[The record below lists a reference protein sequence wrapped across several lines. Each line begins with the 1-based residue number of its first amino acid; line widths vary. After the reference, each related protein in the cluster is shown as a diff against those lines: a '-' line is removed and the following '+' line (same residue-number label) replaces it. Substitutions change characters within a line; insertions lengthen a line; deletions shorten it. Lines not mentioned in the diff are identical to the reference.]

1 MNEIEN
7 RTNHKFIQR
16 LGYKGESY
24 PIPNLLVVQ
33 KESFEEFL
41 QADVPPEKRKDEGLQ
56 SVFNELFP
64 IEDIHGRYKLQ
75 FVRYRVGEPRQSIEE
90 AKRKNL
96 TYSLPVWATLVLE
109 KYDPSKSKEIPEEQ
123 VEQEVYLCDMMAM
136 TPNGT
141 FIING
146 TERVIVNQLHRSP
159 GVYFEKSRRGE
170 AFGYSAL
177 LVPYRG
183 PWIYFTIDGQKV
195 LGVTISKRRRIP
207 ITRLVRALS
216 GMNVS
221 DLIVTVY
228 SHWPLNVD
236 KLEPTNQYR
245 LSTDIKDSKDN
256 VILKEGHVLTKD
268 EIDLL
273 KKNDTHEV
281 YVSLI
286 ETKSLSKLQPEQYY
300 LAKDVVDK
308 KTGEVLL
315 PAPRLLDE
323 EAIKL
328 LKEEKVR
335 KVSVIH
341 ADAPGLDV
349 LLATQKLDRIK
360 EEESAIGNLY
370 RTLRYTPPKS
380 LDEAKEYIRNFF
392 FSKARFYLARV
403 GRFKLN
409 SRLHQGIPEDV
420 VTLIPDDIIAI
431 VRRLLKLYVGDEQ
444 EDDVDDLANRRVRRV
459 GELLTEHFRVAIQ
472 RLTRVIRERMLLER
486 DAQLTP
492 RKLINPRLVTASMLA
507 FFTGERLSQFLDQT
521 NPLAELTHKRR
532 LSALGKGG
540 LTRETASFEVRDVHP
555 SHYGRLC
562 PIETPEGQN
571 IGLITSLTTY
581 AQIDNMGFIRTP
593 LRVVKRGKVTN
604 KIIHMPPYEE
614 YKYKIAPADAPV
626 DPKTGKFIGE
636 NVWVRYKGG
645 YPLVSVKEVD
655 FMDVSP
661 RQILS
666 LSASL
671 IPFIEHDD
679 ANRALMGSN
688 MQRQAVPLLKPEP
701 PIVGTG
707 IEAKIA
713 RDSGAVVIAKRSGT
727 VVEVDANHIT
737 IRVDESDDIQGQSRI
752 DTYILKKFVRSNQ
765 GTCMNQ
771 RPIVKPGDHV
781 KAGDVIADG
790 PSTCM
795 GELSLGKNLLV
806 AFLPYYGYNFED
818 AIVVS
823 ERVVKDDVF
832 TSIHIS
838 EYEIEVRE
846 TKLGPEEVTRDLP
859 NVPENKLKNLDEF
872 GIVRVGSYVKTDDI
886 LVGKISP
893 KGERELLP
901 EEKLIYAIFSEKAKD
916 VKDTSKRVPPGVE
929 GVVVDVIILS
939 RKPKTGEHDPLFN
952 KVVRERKER
961 LEKETITAV
970 RLVKEG
976 LQQRLSNILDGQKAQ
991 QDIVFEGEIIV
1002 PKGNK
1007 FTKGHIE
1014 QIDFLRIELPEGFLS
1029 DGNIESQVRESI
1041 KNARE
1046 SLKLIEER
1054 RKEEDEAIER
1064 GDNLPPGVLKL
1075 IKVYVAQKRKL
1086 QIGDKLSGRH
1096 GNKGVVA
1103 KIAPVEDMPFLDD
1116 GTPVDI
1122 LLNPLGVPSRMNVG
1136 QILETILGWAGKE
1149 KGVYYACP
1157 GFEGFPID
1165 LIRKEL
1171 QEANLPVEGKTR
1183 LRDGITGEYY
1193 DFPVTVGYIYMLKLI
1208 HMVDDKVH
1216 ARDVGPYSL
1225 ITQQPVGGKSRHG
1238 GQRFGEMEVWALEA
1252 HGAAY
1257 ALQEM
1262 LTIKSDDIQGRNRLY
1277 KALRRGEELPEPGL
1291 PVSFNVLVHTLRGL
1305 GLDIKTIVEK
1315 SDKKQEK
1322 EQG

>member
-7 RTNHKFIQR
+7 RPKQKGIKR
-16 LGYKGESY
+16 IGYKGESY
-24 PIPNLLVVQ
+24 PIPNLLVIQ
-33 KESFEEFL
+33 KESFEEFI
-41 QADVPPEKRKDEGLQ
+41 QAKTPPEERKDEGLQ

-64 IEDIHGRYKLQ
+64 IEDIHGKYKLQ
-75 FVRYRVGEPRQSIEE
+75 FVRYRVGEPRQTIEE

-96 TYSLPVWATLVLE
+96 TYSVPIWATLVLE

-170 AFGYSAL
+170 AYGYSAL

-221 DLIVTVY
+221 ELIFDVY
-228 SHWPLNVD
+228 SKWPLGID
-236 KLEPTNQYR
+236 KFDATNNYP
-245 LSTDIKDSKDN
+245 LSSDVKNSKGK
-256 VILKEGHVLTKD
+256 VIFKEGHVLSED
-268 EIDLL
+268 DINFLRE
-273 KKNDTHEV
+273 NDIQEV

-286 ETKSLSKLQPEQYY
+286 KNEYVSKLPPNQYY
-300 LAKDVVDK
+300 LVKDIVDK
-308 KTGEVLL
+308 KTGEVIL
-315 PAPRLLDE
+315 PAPQFLDT

-380 LDEAKEYIRNFF
+380 LEEAKEYIKNFF
-392 FSKARFYLARV
+392 FSKSRFYLARV

-409 SRLHQGIPEDV
+409 SRLHQEIPADTVTLTPEDIV
-420 VTLIPDDIIAI
+420 AI
-431 VRRLLKLYVGDEQ
+431 VRRLLKLYVGEEQ

-459 GELLTEHFRVAIQ
+459 GELLTEHFRIAIQ

-521 NPLAELTHKRR
+521 NPLSELTHKRR

-581 AQIDNMGFIRTP
+581 AQIDDMGFIRTP
-593 LRVVKRGKVTN
+593 FRVVKNGKVTN
-604 KIIHMPPYEE
+604 KIVHMPPYAEHN
-614 YKYKIAPADAPV
+614 YKIAPADTPV
-626 DPKTGKFIGE
+626 DPKTGKIIGK
-636 NVWVRYKGG
+636 NVWVRYRGG
-645 YPLVSVKEVD
+645 YPLVNVKEVD

-661 RQILS
+661 RQIIS

-707 IEAKIA
+707 MEAKIA
-713 RDSGAVVIAKRSGT
+713 RDSSAVVIAKRSGT
-727 VVEVDANHIT
+727 VIEVDANHIT
-737 IRVDESDDIQGQSRI
+737 IRADETDSEQGTGRI
-752 DTYILKKFVRSNQ
+752 DTYHLKKFVRSNQ
-765 GTCMNQ
+765 GTCINQ
-771 RPIVKPGDHV
+771 RPIVNLGEHV
-781 KAGDVIADG
+781 EAGDIIADG
-790 PSTCM
+790 PSTYM

-823 ERVVKDDVF
+823 ERVVRDDEF

-859 NVPENKLKNLDEF
+859 NVPENKLKNLDEY

-929 GVVVDVIILS
+929 GIVVDVIILS

-952 KVVRERKER
+952 KVARERREK

-970 RLVKEG
+970 RLVKNS
-976 LQQRLSNILDGQKAQ
+976 LKQRLSNILVGQEALHN
-991 QDIVFEGEIIV
+991 IIFEGEIIV
-1002 PKGNK
+1002 PKGEK
-1007 FTKGHIE
+1007 FTREHIE
-1014 QIDFLRIELPEGFLS
+1014 QIDFLRIELPDGFVA
-1029 DGNIESQVRESI
+1029 DENIEARVKESI
-1041 KNARE
+1041 KNAKE

-1054 RKEEDEAIER
+1054 RKEEEEAIER

-1103 KIAPVEDMPFLDD
+1103 NIAPIEDMPFLDD

-1122 LLNPLGVPSRMNVG
+1122 VLNPLGVPSRMNVG
-1136 QILETILGWAGKE
+1136 QILETVLGWAGKE

-1157 GFEGFPID
+1157 GFEGFSID
-1165 LIRKEL
+1165 LIKKEL
-1171 QEANLPVEGKTR
+1171 QEANLPPDGKTR

-1305 GLDIKTIVEK
+1305 GLDIKPIIEK

-1322 EQG
+1322 E